1 MFSLTSE
8 FNYYLYSKPTDMRKS
23 FDSLYGL
30 ILNETQRDPLNGD
43 VFIFVNKTR
52 NKIKLLHWET
62 GGFVIYY
69 KRLESGTLKLPD
81 IEKSNPECAINWWEL
96 VMIIE
101 GIQAHKIH
109 KRKRFSPAVKHV

>member
-1 MFSLTSE
+1 
-8 FNYYLYSKPTDMRKS
+8 MRKS

-30 ILNETQRDPLNGD
+30 ILNETERNPLTGD

-52 NKIKLLHWET
+52 NKLKLLHWEA

-81 IEKSNPECAINWWEL
+81 VEKSKPGSVINWWEL

-101 GIQAHKIH
+101 GIQARNIT
-109 KRKRFSPAVKHV
+109 KRKRFSHD